1 MKNFKQYLMES
12 QRTYKYRI
20 KVVGDVDDKMMQ
32 LLELNLQ
39 KFSPVKI
46 GEPKSS
52 PIQKNPFGFPDVEN
66 ERVTTIEAEF
76 KYPVIE
82 PFVKQMARLCG
93 LDENRI
99 RMLQSE
105 FENSMDRETEQ
116 YQNQMKD
123 SPVLE
128 KEELMDSGKEAS
140 KDYADQ
146 YLTKLTKEAEKD
158 KKIEMKFAGEKTKPA
173 EDYRKVPGNTKSP
186 LSQVTRMPR
195 PETGAS
201 ASRK

>member
-66 ERVTTIEAEF
+66 ERVTTIEVEF

-105 FENSMDRETEQ
+105 FENSMDRESEQ
-116 YQNQMKD
+116 FQNQVKD

-128 KEELMDSGKEAS
+128 KEEMSDSGKEAS

-146 YLTKLTKEAEKD
+146 YLTKISKESAKD
-158 KKIEMKFAGEKTKPA
+158 KIEMKFAGEKTKPA
-173 EDYRKVPGNTKSP
+173 EDYRKIPGNTKSP
-186 LSQVTRMPR
+186 LSQVSRMPR
-195 PETGAS
+195 PATGAS
-201 ASRK
+201 AQRK

>member
-66 ERVTTIEAEF
+66 ERVTTIEVEF

-105 FENSMDRETEQ
+105 FENSMDRESEQ
-116 YQNQMKD
+116 FQNQVKD

-128 KEELMDSGKEAS
+128 KEEMSDSGKEAS

-146 YLTKLTKEAEKD
+146 YLTKISKEAAKD
-158 KKIEMKFAGEKTKPA
+158 KIEMKFAGEKTKPA
-173 EDYRKVPGNTKSP
+173 EDYRKIPGNTKSP
-186 LSQVTRMPR
+186 LSQVSRMPR
-195 PETGAS
+195 PATGAS
-201 ASRK
+201 AQRK

>member
-52 PIQKNPFGFPDVEN
+52 PIQKNPMGFPGVEN
-66 ERVTTIEAEF
+66 ERVTSIEAEF

-99 RMLQSE
+99 RMSQSE
-105 FENSMDRETEQ
+105 FENSMDREHDQ
-116 YQNQMKD
+116 FQNQVKD
-123 SPVLE
+123 SPVLDNL
-128 KEELMDSGKEAS
+128 ELRDSGKDAS

-146 YLTKLTKEAEKD
+146 YMTKLSKEAVDD
-158 KKIEMKFAGEKTKPA
+158 KKIEMKFAGEKTKAA
-173 EDYRKVPGNTKSP
+173 EDYRKIPGNTKSP
-186 LSQVTRMPR
+186 LSQVSRMPR